1 MTTPGSP
8 AGSPTVRRRRLAVE
22 LRDIREGSGQK
33 LETVATALNWSTSRL
48 SRYELARGGIR
59 PRDVALLLDHYQI
72 AGQRREQLLAL
83 AEEAA
88 QKGWWEDFSDV
99 SSAEFLQ
106 FIGLEAEATSIAVWH
121 SEAVTGLLQ
130 TERYA
135 RAIVSDYYTHVEP
148 TAPGLVE
155 RRVQL
160 RMRRQNV
167 LRRDPPLKLLV
178 VLDESIL
185 RRRIGDEA
193 VMYEQLQRLAEVDQQ
208 HVSVRVLP
216 FAVRHAVVSDSFVV
230 FGFGEENAILHDVVA
245 AEGLKEE
252 FYVEGE
258 QETHLHRIVF
268 NILLDASLSQRQ
280 SKELILN
287 TAESLWRDQ

>member
-1 MTTPGSP
+1 MPGGP

-22 LRDIREGSGQK
+22 LREIREGRGEN
-33 LETVATALNWSTSRL
+33 LETVASALNWSTSRL
-48 SRYELARGGIR
+48 SRYELAKGGLR
-59 PRDVALLLDHYQI
+59 PRDVASLLDHYQI
-72 AGQRREQLLAL
+72 TGSRRDQLLAL

-99 SSAEFLQ
+99 SSADFLQ

-135 RAIVSDYYTHVEP
+135 RAIMSDYYTHVEP

-167 LRRDPPLKLLV
+167 LRREPPLNLLV
-178 VLDESIL
+178 VLDEAVL
-185 RRRIGDEA
+185 RRRIGDKS
-193 VMYEQLQRLAEVDQQ
+193 VMYEQLQRLAEVDQPG
-208 HVSVRVLP
+208 VRVRVLP
-216 FAVRHAVVSDSFVV
+216 FDVERAVVADSFVM
-230 FGFGEENAILHDVVA
+230 FGFGEQNAILHDVVA
-245 AEGLKEE
+245 TEGLKTE

-258 QETHLHRIVF
+258 QETHLHKIVF
-268 NILLDASLSQRQ
+268 GRLFSVSLDPEQ
-280 SKELILN
+280 SRELILK
-287 TAESLWRDQ
+287 TARSLWRG